1 MPKPVLRVLGYVIT
15 AVLLLGLAAAGV
27 LCAPGLTARWFGAQ
41 RPAASDEHAKSST
54 KVVAD
59 QPETIRL
66 PADVVER
73 LGIQTALVQYAQHGK
88 PLELPGSLTLDADRL
103 SHVRARFGGEV
114 VQIGTNAKTSKPVTV
129 GDAVQK
135 DDLLAIIWSRELG
148 EKKSELVDALSQLR
162 LDEDTL
168 TKLDQAFVLGAIPE
182 RSLREAERKV
192 EADRVAEDRAAR
204 TLRAWRIGLEE
215 IDGLRAEASQL
226 STKDRQSRED
236 LVSQWA
242 KVEVRAPL
250 TGVVLERNVTLGDLV
265 DTTLD
270 MFKIADLSRLR
281 VVAHA
286 YEEDLPALDA
296 LPDEQRAWQVRVGPN
311 PASDYR
317 EGEFEHVGYLIDP
330 NQHTALVM
338 GWVNNPKGRLRAGQ
352 FVTTVIELPP
362 TRDEVLIPLTAVLEK
377 GKRSIVFVQPDEQAP
392 QYQRLQVAVARR
404 TPTGVFIRNNV
415 SPEER
420 QSGVQPLQADLR
432 VVSSGIVELDAVLSN
447 SPKTN
452 SATP

>member
-1 MPKPVLRVLGYVIT
+1 MPKSGLRILGYVLA
-15 AVLLLGLAAAGV
+15 AVVLVGLAAAGV
-27 LCAPGLTARWFGAQ
+27 LCAPWLKEHWSGAPQ
-41 RPAASDEHAKSST
+41 QAASDEHTPSSAK
-54 KVVAD
+54 VADD

-66 PADVVER
+66 PADVVQR
-73 LGIQTALVQYAQHGK
+73 LGIQTAIVQYAQHGK
-88 PLELPGSLTLDADRL
+88 PIELPGSLTLDADRL

-129 GDAVQK
+129 GDTVQK
-135 DDLLAIIWSRELG
+135 NDLLAVVWSRELG

-168 TKLDQAFVLGAIPE
+168 TKLEQAFVLGAIPE

-204 TLRAWRIGLEE
+204 TLIAWRIATDE
-215 IDGLRAEASQL
+215 IDALRAEASQL

-250 TGVVLERNVTLGDLV
+250 AGVILERNVTLGDLV

-296 LPDEQRAWQVRVGPN
+296 LPEEQRAWKVRVGPN
-311 PASDYR
+311 PDTDSRD
-317 EGEFEHVGYLIDP
+317 GEFDHVGNMIDP

-338 GWVNNPKGRLRAGQ
+338 GWVNNAAGRLRVGQ
-352 FVTTVIELPP
+352 FITAVIELPP
-362 TRDEVLIPLTAVLEK
+362 APGEFVIPPTAVLEK
-377 GKRSIVFVQPDEQAP
+377 GKRPIVFVQPDEKEP
-392 QYQRLQVAVARR
+392 RYQRLQVAVARR
-404 TPTGVFIRNNV
+404 TPAGVLVRNAV
-415 SPEER
+415 SAGER
-420 QSGVQPLQADLR
+420 ASGVPLLEAGLH
-432 VVSSGIVELDAVLSN
+432 VVSSGIVELDAELAERQAAAA
-447 SPKTN
+447 PAK
-452 SATP
+452 